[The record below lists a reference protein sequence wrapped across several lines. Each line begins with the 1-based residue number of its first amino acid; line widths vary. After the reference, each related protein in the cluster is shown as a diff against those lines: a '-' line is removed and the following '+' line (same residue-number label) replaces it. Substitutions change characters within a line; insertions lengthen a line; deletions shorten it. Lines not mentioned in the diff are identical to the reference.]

1 MMKTR
6 KWIIPTELGEI
17 NVEYSRGWNDGEY
30 SLTVNGNSHRMQS
43 RAVLYAD
50 IDYEFKVAD
59 HTLHFVAAGAK
70 CDLAFDGFFN
80 KQTTLS
86 KTSQSASVVFNPH
99 YSANYYVTFGLD
111 SADNTCS

>member
-1 MMKTR
+1 MKTR

-70 CDLAFDGFFN
+70 CDLAFDGYF
-80 KQTTLS
+80 
-86 KTSQSASVVFNPH
+86 
-99 YSANYYVTFGLD
+99 
-111 SADNTCS
+111 